1 MMTSTTIFPRTDQR
15 HYSISVAVVVDYSVA
30 VVVAAADVAVVLLR
44 SYLQHWP
51 FLRGILV
58 KLRPLLCSF
67 VWLLFSLER
76 DLDA

>member
-30 VVVAAADVAVVLLR
+30 VVVAAADVAVVLQR